1 MPWQDIFQIRI
12 AHGYII
18 QLLIAEALFL
28 PVLTKRKYFIFRAAG
43 AIALFSFL
51 SVIIT
56 NLVYMVA
63 PGMNSLVI
71 FLLSLPMCAF
81 CFKNRFQDVL
91 FCCVGAQLIQ
101 NVAHNIENIIYLP
114 LADNFND
121 IGWFFLSISVMLLIY
136 AAFFYIVIRRL
147 VNRNEISL
155 ESYGVYAIAIFS
167 ALFCYMMQFL
177 LQVYK
182 IDVVWVTRL
191 PLVLCGVISLMLQF
205 GLLGYKRKLDENYEL
220 ERLIERE
227 NKYYE
232 TMINNID
239 VVNMKAHDLK
249 HFISELQEGGYADS
263 DELAEIQTA
272 VEQYE
277 HNIKTG
283 NKVLDVVL
291 TEKSYLA
298 RNDGIAFSMMV
309 QGGELDFMRSG
320 DLTSLFG
327 NIIDNAIEY
336 ERTVADRDKRCIL
349 LKVFRKGELILIHAE
364 NYCVTDIEYKNDL
377 PKTTKGS
384 NDYHGYGL
392 KSVRYVAKKYG
403 GNVNINRSGDLFV
416 IDVVL
421 PVPTQRQQIVK
432 SE

>member
-1 MPWQDIFQIRI
+1 MPWQDIFQLRI

-18 QLLIAEALFL
+18 QLLLAEALFL
-28 PVLTKRKYFIFRAAG
+28 PVLTKRRYFIIRAVG
-43 AIALFSFL
+43 SIALFSFF
-51 SVIIT
+51 SVILT

-71 FLLSLPMCAF
+71 FLLSLPMCAI

-114 LADNFND
+114 LASRFND
-121 IGWFFLSISVMLLIY
+121 IGWLFLSVSVMLLIY

-182 IDVVWVTRL
+182 IDVIWVTRL

-205 GLLGYKRKLDENYEL
+205 GLLGYKRKLDENFEL

-249 HFISELQEGGYADS
+249 HFIRELQEGGYADS
-263 DELAEIQTA
+263 DELAEIRTA
-272 VEQYE
+272 VEHYE

-320 DLTSLFG
+320 DLTSIFG

-336 ERTVADRDKRCIL
+336 ERTVADKDKRCIL

-364 NYCVTDIEYKNDL
+364 NYCVADIEYKNDL

-384 NDYHGYGL
+384 NDYHGFGL

-403 GNVNINRSGDLFV
+403 GNVNISRSGDLFV
-416 IDVVL
+416 IDIVL
-421 PVPTQRQQIVK
+421 PVPSKVQK
-432 SE
+432 SGGGE